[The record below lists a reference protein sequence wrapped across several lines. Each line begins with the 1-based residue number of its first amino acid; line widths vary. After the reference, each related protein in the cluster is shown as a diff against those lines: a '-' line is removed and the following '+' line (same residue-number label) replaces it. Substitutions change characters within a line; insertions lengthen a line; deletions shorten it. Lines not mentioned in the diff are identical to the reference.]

1 MKWFLYILLCLIWG
15 SSFILMKEGLVSL
28 TAFEVAALRMLSA
41 GLVSIPFAYRSFRE
55 ISKKQI
61 RYSILTGILGSYLP
75 AIFFCVAQ
83 TKIDSAL
90 AGMLN
95 ALTPLFVLLIGAA
108 FFKLPLIRGKLI
120 GILIGFAGM
129 ILLFMKQTG
138 SFHFEELPYLLIVVV
153 ATICYGVNVN
163 IANRHL
169 QGVRPIAIASVAFT
183 FLIPLSLILLWTEG
197 FFNYAMTDNKI
208 LISVASA
215 SFLGITGT
223 ALATVLF
230 YMLMKKAGPLF
241 SSMVTYGIPFVA
253 VAWGFIYGE
262 VITIIQLLG
271 LLIILTGVYVVNSV
285 KSGPENKSSG

>member
-1 MKWFLYILLCLIWG
+1 MKWILYIILCLIWG
-15 SSFILMKEGLVSL
+15 SSFILMKEGLISL
-28 TAFEVAALRMLSA
+28 TPFEVAAIRMLSA
-41 GLVSIPFAYRSFRE
+41 GLVLIPFAYRSFRE
-55 ISKKQI
+55 ITKTQR

-75 AIFFCVAQ
+75 AIFFCIAQ

-108 FFKLPLIRGKLI
+108 FFKLPLIKGKLI

-129 ILLFMKQTG
+129 IILFLKQTG
-138 SFHFEELPYLLIVVV
+138 SFHFEEMPFLLIVVL

-169 QGVRPIAIASVAFT
+169 QGVRPLAIASVAFT
-183 FLIPLSLILLWTEG
+183 FLIPLSLILLYTEG
-197 FFNYAMTDNKI
+197 FFSHALADNKFLLSI
-208 LISVASA
+208 ASA

-230 YMLMKKAGPLF
+230 YMLMKRAGPLF

-253 VAWGFIYGE
+253 VGWGFIYGE
-262 VITIIQLLG
+262 EITVLQIIG
-271 LLIILTGVYVVNSV
+271 LFIILTGVYVVNSV
-285 KSGPENKSSG
+285 KTDAEN

>member
-1 MKWFLYILLCLIWG
+1 MKWILYIILCLIWG
-15 SSFILMKEGLVSL
+15 SSFILMKEGLISL
-28 TAFEVAALRMLSA
+28 TPFEVAAIRMLSA
-41 GLVSIPFAYRSFRE
+41 GLVLIPFAYRSFRE
-55 ISKKQI
+55 ITKKQ
-61 RYSILTGILGSYLP
+61 RHYSILTGILGSYLP
-75 AIFFCVAQ
+75 AIFFCIAQ

-108 FFKLPLIRGKLI
+108 FFKLPLIKGKLI

-129 ILLFMKQTG
+129 IILFLKQTG
-138 SFHFEELPYLLIVVV
+138 SFQFEEMPFLLIVVL

-169 QGVRPIAIASVAFT
+169 QGVRPLAIASVAFT
-183 FLIPLSLILLWTEG
+183 FLIPLSLLLLYTEG
-197 FFNYAMTDNKI
+197 FFSHVLTDNKFLLSI
-208 LISVASA
+208 ASA

-230 YMLMKKAGPLF
+230 YMLMKRAGPLF

-253 VAWGFIYGE
+253 VGWGFIYGE
-262 VITIIQLLG
+262 EITVLQIIG
-271 LLIILTGVYVVNSV
+271 LFIILTGVYVVNSV
-285 KSGPENKSSG
+285 KAGAEN

>member
-1 MKWFLYILLCLIWG
+1 
-15 SSFILMKEGLVSL
+15 MKEGLISL
-28 TAFEVAALRMLSA
+28 TPFEVAAIRMLSA
-41 GLVSIPFAYRSFRE
+41 GLVLIPFAYRSFRE
-55 ISKKQI
+55 ITKTQR

-75 AIFFCVAQ
+75 AIFFCIAQ

-108 FFKLPLIRGKLI
+108 FFKLPLIKGKLI

-129 ILLFMKQTG
+129 IILFLKQTG
-138 SFHFEELPYLLIVVV
+138 SFHFEEMPFLLIVVL

-169 QGVRPIAIASVAFT
+169 QGVRPLAIASVAFT
-183 FLIPLSLILLWTEG
+183 FLIPLSLILLYTEG
-197 FFNYAMTDNKI
+197 FFSHALADNKFLLSI
-208 LISVASA
+208 ASA

-230 YMLMKKAGPLF
+230 YMLMKRAGPLF

-253 VAWGFIYGE
+253 VGWGFIYGE
-262 VITIIQLLG
+262 EITVLQIIG
-271 LLIILTGVYVVNSV
+271 LFIILTGVYVVNSV
-285 KSGPENKSSG
+285 KTDAEN

>member
-1 MKWFLYILLCLIWG
+1 MKWILYIILCLIWG
-15 SSFILMKEGLVSL
+15 SSFILMKEGLISL
-28 TAFEVAALRMLSA
+28 TPFEVAAIRMLSA
-41 GLVSIPFAYRSFRE
+41 GLVLIPFAYRSFRE
-55 ISKKQI
+55 ITKKQ
-61 RYSILTGILGSYLP
+61 RHYSILTGILGSYLP
-75 AIFFCVAQ
+75 AIFFCIAQ

-108 FFKLPLIRGKLI
+108 FFKLPLIKGKLI

-129 ILLFMKQTG
+129 IILFLKQTG
-138 SFHFEELPYLLIVVV
+138 SFQFEEMPFLLIVVL

-169 QGVRPIAIASVAFT
+169 QGVRPLAIASVAFT
-183 FLIPLSLILLWTEG
+183 FLIPLSLLLLYTEG
-197 FFNYAMTDNKI
+197 FFSHALADNKFLLSI
-208 LISVASA
+208 ASA

-230 YMLMKKAGPLF
+230 YMLMKRAGPLF

-253 VAWGFIYGE
+253 VGWGFIYGE
-262 VITIIQLLG
+262 EITVLQIIG
-271 LLIILTGVYVVNSV
+271 LFIILTGVYVVNSV
-285 KSGPENKSSG
+285 KAGAEN

>member
-1 MKWFLYILLCLIWG
+1 MKWILYIILCLIWG

-28 TAFEVAALRMLSA
+28 TAYEVAAIRMLSA

-55 ISKKQI
+55 ITKTQR

-75 AIFFCVAQ
+75 AIFFCIAQ

-108 FFKLPLIRGKLI
+108 FFKLPLIKGKLI
-120 GILIGFAGM
+120 GILIGFSGM
-129 ILLFMKQTG
+129 IMLFMKQKG
-138 SFHFEELPYLLIVVV
+138 AFHFEEMPYLLIVVL

-163 IANRHL
+163 IASRHL
-169 QGVRPIAIASVAFT
+169 KGVRPLAIASVAFT
-183 FLIPLSLILLWTEG
+183 FLIPLSLILLWEEG
-197 FFNYAMTDNKI
+197 FFSHVMTDNKV
-208 LISVASA
+208 LISIASA

-262 VITIIQLLG
+262 EITVLQLLG
-271 LLIILTGVYVVNSV
+271 LFIILTGVYVVNRV
-285 KSGPENKSSG
+285 KAGPEN